1 VSIGEVDILCRVRET
16 ATLCMALATKMEY
29 YREMAVKVT
38 GSWNDMPHAT
48 DNTGK
53 QERYVIQLVDIQR
66 MFAKELDELTKL
78 QKQAREIINR
88 IDVPEQRA
96 VLELYYMMGGLKWED
111 VASMLKTSL
120 RHVYRLRDEALKKA
134 GG

>member
-1 VSIGEVDILCRVRET
+1 MRET
-16 ATLCMALATKMEY
+16 ATLCMALAEKLAY

-38 GSWNDMPHAT
+38 GSWSDMPRAK

-53 QERYVIQLVDIQR
+53 QERYVIQLVDLQR
-66 MFAKELDELTKL
+66 MFAQEMDELVQL
-78 QKQAREIINR
+78 QNKAREYISR
-88 IDVPEQRA
+88 VDDPEQRA

-111 VASMLKTSL
+111 VASTMKTSL

-134 GG
+134 GA